1 MRLRIAEMCGWKV
14 SIDSSWKLEISSTT
28 QVSGE
33 DCSTKVM
40 AGVPMFPP
48 TSVLRPPEAMISPV
62 SVVVVVLPLE
72 PVMATIVSLQE
83 ARGQLDFADD
93 RNAEAARVLQRSD
106 IAGNA
111 GAYHNQILIAEGAL
125 AVLAGFHRNAAV
137 EQRRNFVAAADP
149 RSWHR

>member
-1 MRLRIAEMCGWKV
+1 MCGRKV

-72 PVMATIVSLQE
+72 PVMATIFPCRKRAVSSISPMTGMPRRR
-83 ARGQLDFADD
+83 ACCS
-93 RNAEAARVLQRSD
+93 AATSPGTPGLTTIRS
-106 IAGNA
+106 
-111 GAYHNQILIAEGAL
+111 
-125 AVLAGFHRNAAV
+125 
-137 EQRRNFVAAADP
+137 
-149 RSWHR
+149 